1 MPGVLRLALPVRQE
15 TALDSVSRSPNGFLS
30 SLAADDFELIR
41 PHLRTADLV
50 QDMVLVEV
58 DETLK
63 RAYLPHRG
71 VISLVVKLA
80 RGEHVQIAMIGR
92 DSIFGAFSA
101 LGDPVALNSAVV
113 LVPGV
118 ASTIDSIGFARRPT
132 RARRSAPTLV
142 RHGLAV
148 YAQIQQTA
156 GCNASHTV
164 ESRLARCLLH
174 TRDLSGSDKLVLTQE
189 AMAQMIGARRNSV
202 SLVANTLQQANFIHY
217 SRGHIEITNLDGL
230 IKTSCECYAT
240 VKAQYDQAAASAHA
254 LAPDRCRDDDAQR
267 RLTRHRA
274 AVTRAIAQSPPYNY
288 GQARLRGDLC
298 APELTRCSRTPDS
311 CHGADGCEFEK
322 SIETLSLLRAFTRVR
337 LFAICAELKT
347 WPLICRCRSWW
358 SMTTAP

>member
-1 MPGVLRLALPVRQE
+1 LSAL
-15 TALDSVSRSPNGFLS
+15 T
-30 SLAADDFELIR
+30 ADDFELVR
-41 PHLRTADLV
+41 PHLRTADLT
-50 QDMVLVEV
+50 QDLALVEV

-80 RGEHVQIAMIGR
+80 RGEHVQIAMVGR

-101 LGDPVALNSAVV
+101 LGDPIALNSAAV

-118 ASTIDSIGFARRPT
+118 ASTIDLDQLRAAADQSPT
-132 RARRSAPTLV
+132 FRTALV

-189 AMAQMIGARRNSV
+189 SMAQMIGARRNSV

-217 SRGHIEITNLDGL
+217 SRGHIEIINLDGL

-240 VKAQYDQAAASAHA
+240 VKAQYTRLLQPQVHFAS
-254 LAPDRCRDDDAQR
+254 
-267 RLTRHRA
+267 
-274 AVTRAIAQSPPYNY
+274 
-288 GQARLRGDLC
+288 
-298 APELTRCSRTPDS
+298 
-311 CHGADGCEFEK
+311 
-322 SIETLSLLRAFTRVR
+322 
-337 LFAICAELKT
+337 
-347 WPLICRCRSWW
+347 
-358 SMTTAP
+358 